1 MHPMKKLLLQLSALS
16 RRGKQLV
23 LLTSDAIALP
33 CLFFAAYALRLDSN
47 DFAVLPGLPYWP
59 VWIALLGVSAL
70 YAGGVYRAVVR
81 AFDEKFLQNVL
92 MSVALVAG
100 VLLAVALSRVTFLP
114 RSIPFTYG
122 FFMFLWVWVTRSGI
136 RWMVRLILLEDA
148 GVRRV
153 AIYGAGSAGRQL
165 LAALQASNEYKPVA
179 FFDDGRGIV
188 GTTVLGFRVYAG
200 KDFAAVHERL
210 RIDEVLIALPSASRA
225 RRREVI
231 ARLEPFKVHVR
242 ALPGMTQLV
251 GGEISMSDIRDVDIT
266 DLLGRDPVPPV
277 QELLQQDITGKCVLV
292 TGAGGSIGSELCRQ
306 ILKGRPSKLL
316 LWELSEFGLYAIEQE
331 LKALAADIPVLP
343 VLGSVLHEERMAKVM
358 AANGVDTVYHAAAYK
373 HVPLVEWNPFEG
385 IMNNAF
391 GTLRAARA
399 AVKAGVSTFV
409 LISTD
414 KAVRPT
420 NVMGASKRLAE
431 LALQA
436 LAAEPG
442 MKTRFCMVRFGNV
455 LGSSGSVVPLFRAQI
470 ARGGPVTVTHQDVTR
485 YFMTIPEA
493 SQLVIQAGAMGAGGD
508 VFVLDMGESVKIVD
522 LARKMIRLSG
532 MTVREPGAPDGD
544 IEIAVTGL
552 RPGEKLYEELLIGSN
567 VSGTS
572 HPRIMRA
579 MESHLPLAD
588 YESLMD
594 SLREMARAYDVMG
607 LKTSLAQVVEGYVP
621 DMTTMGIMTLG
632 QPSVPG
638 NTAAVSMV
646 DDKVVLLRPGV

>member
-1 MHPMKKLLLQLSALS
+1 MKTVLVGLSAIP
-16 RRGKQLV
+16 RRTKQLV
-23 LLTSDAIALP
+23 LVVADAVALP
-33 CLFFAAYALRLDSN
+33 CLFWLAHALRLDTS
-47 DFAVLPGLPYWP
+47 DPSVLPGVLHWP
-59 VWIALLGVSAL
+59 VWIAAL
-70 YAGGVYRAVVR
+70 TVTALAVGGVYRAVVR
-81 AFDEKFLQNVL
+81 AFDEKFLHDLIMAVTAVVVIL
-92 MSVALVAG
+92 F
-100 VLLAVALSRVTFLP
+100 AVAVSRIVFLP
-114 RSIPFTYG
+114 RSVPFTFG
-122 FFMFLWVWVTRSGI
+122 FFMFLWVWSTRSGI
-136 RWMVRLILLEDA
+136 RWLVRRVLLKHS

-165 LAALQASNEYKPVA
+165 LAALRASNEYLAVA
-179 FFDDGRGIV
+179 FFDDARSLA
-188 GTTVLGFRVYAG
+188 GTSVLGLRVYAG
-200 KDFAAVHERL
+200 KDFAAIHERL
-210 RIDEVLIALPSASRA
+210 ELDEVLIALPSASRA
-225 RRREVI
+225 RRAEVI
-231 ARLEPFKVHVR
+231 NRLEPFNVHVR
-242 ALPGMTQLV
+242 ALPGFTQLV
-251 GGEISMSDIRDVDIT
+251 GGEVSISDIREVDIV
-266 DLLGRDPVPPV
+266 DLLGRDSVPPSLD
-277 QELLQQDITGKCVLV
+277 LLQKDIAGKCVLV

-306 ILKGRPSKLL
+306 VLKYQPTRLL
-316 LWELSEFGLYAIEQE
+316 LCELSEFALYAIEQE
-331 LKALAADIPVLP
+331 LRLTTGEVEIVP
-343 VLGSVLHEERMAKVM
+343 VLGSVLHEERMASLM
-358 AANGVDTVYHAAAYK
+358 EHYGVDTVYHAAAYK

-455 LGSSGSVVPLFRAQI
+455 LGSSGSVVPLFRHQI
-470 ARGGPVTVTHQDVTR
+470 ARGGPVTVTHPDVTR

-493 SQLVIQAGAMGAGGD
+493 SQLVIQAGAMGKGGD

-544 IEIAVTGL
+544 IEIAFSGL

-579 MESHLPLAD
+579 MENHLSLAD
-588 YESLMD
+588 YEALML
-594 SLREMARAYDVMG
+594 SLREMARVYDVEG
-607 LKTSLAQVVEGYVP
+607 LKTTLAQVVEGYVP
-621 DMTTMGIMTLG
+621 DMTTMGLM
-632 QPSVPG
+632 PSASTTPNVVPFVRREG
-638 NTAAVSMV
+638 N
-646 DDKVVLLRPGV
+646 

>member
-1 MHPMKKLLLQLSALS
+1 MKSLLVRLSGLP
-16 RRGKQLV
+16 RRTKQLV
-23 LLTSDAIALP
+23 LVAADAIALP
-33 CLFFAAYALRLDSN
+33 SLFWAAYAIRLN
-47 DFAVLPGLPYWP
+47 DLHPLVLPGVLFWP
-59 VWIALLGVSAL
+59 VLIGIGGVAALACC
-70 YAGGVYRAVVR
+70 GVYRAVVR
-81 AFDEKFLQNVL
+81 AFDEKFLHDLIMAVSL
-92 MSVALVAG
+92 AVVALFAVS
-100 VLLAVALSRVTFLP
+100 LLQLDFLP
-114 RSIPFTYG
+114 RSIPFMFG
-122 FFMFLWVWVTRSGI
+122 FFMFLWVWSTRSGI
-136 RWMVRLILLEDA
+136 RWLVRQVLQVNTGIK
-148 GVRRV
+148 RV

-165 LAALQASNEYKPVA
+165 LAALRASHEYMPVA
-179 FFDDGRGIV
+179 FFDDAKGMA
-188 GTTVLGFRVYAG
+188 GTTVLGLRVYAG
-200 KDFAAVHERL
+200 KDFGKVYERVGV
-210 RIDEVLIALPSASRA
+210 DEVLIALPSASRK
-225 RRREVI
+225 RRLEVI
-231 ARLEPFKVHVR
+231 GYLEPFKVHVR
-242 ALPGMTQLV
+242 TLPGVTQLV
-251 GGEISMSDIRDVDIT
+251 EGQVSISDVKEVDIA

-277 QELLQQDITGKCVLV
+277 AELLQKDIAGKCVLV

-306 ILKGRPSKLL
+306 VLKSKPTKLL
-316 LWELSEFGLYAIEQE
+316 CWELSEFALYAIEQE
-331 LKALAADIPVLP
+331 LKLVARDVELVP
-343 VLGSVLHEERMAKVM
+343 VLGSVLHEERMANLM
-358 AANGVDTVYHAAAYK
+358 AQHGVDTVYHAAAYK

-431 LALQA
+431 LSLQA

-470 ARGGPVTVTHQDVTR
+470 AKGGPITVTHPEVTR

-532 MTVREPGAPDGD
+532 MSVREAGAPDGD
-544 IEIAVTGL
+544 IEIEFSGL

-567 VSGTS
+567 VTGTS

-579 MESHLPLAD
+579 MENHLPLLE
-588 YESLMD
+588 YEALM
-594 SLREMARAYDVMG
+594 STLRDMARAYDVMG
-607 LKTSLAQVVEGYVP
+607 LKALLAKVVEGYVP
-621 DMTTMGIMTLG
+621 DMSTLG
-632 QPSVPG
+632 VAVVALAEPALLDSVTDNIVP
-638 NTAAVSMV
+638 
-646 DDKVVLLRPGV
+646 LRRDVP